1 MPRDPRWV
9 AGAVSGAPEVSR
21 AVMRRRVTGASGRKR
36 VSAPE
41 ASEPRRSLVTFCREM
56 AETALSPGRSGNMSI
71 RLPGRVPGGM
81 LITPTGMPYRT
92 IAAADLVEVLA
103 DGSVPAGQRAPSS
116 EWQMHLD
123 IYASRADAE
132 AIVHTHSLNATALS
146 CLRRDIPAFHYM
158 VAAFGGDRVVC
169 APYATYGTEAL
180 ARHALKA
187 LGRRHACLLANHG
200 AIVLGRD
207 IAQAFERAQELEAL
221 AAQYLIALQA
231 GRPHILGSRDMKQVL
246 EKFRTYGL
254 QTEPGEDA

>member
-1 MPRDPRWV
+1 MPRDPRRV
-9 AGAVSGAPEVSR
+9 AGAVSGAPEVNR
-21 AVMRRRVTGASGRKR
+21 ALMRRRVTGASGRKR
-36 VSAPE
+36 VGAPE
-41 ASEPRRSLVTFCREM
+41 ASKPRSSLVAFCREM
-56 AETALSPGRSGNMSI
+56 TETALSPGRSGNMSV
-71 RLPGRVPGGM
+71 RVPGGM
-81 LITPTGMPYRT
+81 LITPTGMPYRS
-92 IAAADLVEVLA
+92 IAAADIVEVLA

-116 EWQMHLD
+116 EWRMHLD

-132 AIVHTHSLNATALS
+132 AIVHTHSINATALS

-158 VAAFGGDRVVC
+158 VAAFGGDRVAC

-187 LGRRHACLLANHG
+187 LGRRQACLLANHG

-246 EKFRTYGL
+246 EKFRTYGF
-254 QTEPGEDA
+254 QAEPGEDA

>member
-1 MPRDPRWV
+1 MPRDPRRV
-9 AGAVSGAPEVSR
+9 AGAVSGEQEVNR

-41 ASEPRRSLVTFCREM
+41 ASEPRRSLVAFCREM

-71 RLPGRVPGGM
+71 RLPGGM

-92 IAAADLVEVLA
+92 IAAADIVEVLA

-187 LGRRHACLLANHG
+187 LGRRQACLLANHG

-246 EKFRTYGL
+246 EKFRSYGL

>member
-1 MPRDPRWV
+1 MN
-9 AGAVSGAPEVSR
+9 R

-41 ASEPRRSLVTFCREM
+41 DSEPRRSLVTFCRVM

-71 RLPGRVPGGM
+71 RVAGGM
-81 LITPTGMPYRT
+81 LITPTGMPYRG
-92 IAAADLVEVLA
+92 IAATDIVEVLE
-103 DGSVPAGQRAPSS
+103 DRSVPAGQRVPSS

-123 IYASRADAE
+123 IYASRSDAD

-169 APYATYGTEAL
+169 APYATYGTDAL

-187 LGRRHACLLANHG
+187 LGQRHACLLANHG
-200 AIVLGRD
+200 AIVLGSD
-207 IAQAFERAQELEAL
+207 IAQAFERAQELEVL

-231 GRPHILGSRDMKQVL
+231 GRPHILDRRDMKQVL

-254 QTEPGEDA
+254 QTEPGEGA

>member
-1 MPRDPRWV
+1 MN
-9 AGAVSGAPEVSR
+9 R

-71 RLPGRVPGGM
+71 RIPGGM
-81 LITPTGMPYRT
+81 LITPTGMPYRG
-92 IAAADLVEVLA
+92 IAAADIVEVLA

-116 EWQMHLD
+116 EWRMHLD
-123 IYASRADAE
+123 IYASRADAK

-146 CLRRDIPAFHYM
+146 CLRREIPAFHYM
-158 VAAFGGDRVVC
+158 VAAFGGDRVAC
-169 APYATYGTEAL
+169 APYAIYGTEAL

-187 LGRRHACLLANHG
+187 LGQRNACLLANHG

-231 GRPHILGSRDMKQVL
+231 GRPHILGKRDMKQVL

>member
-1 MPRDPRWV
+1 M
-9 AGAVSGAPEVSR
+9 SR

-36 VSAPE
+36 VGAPE
-41 ASEPRRSLVTFCREM
+41 ASKPRSSLVAFCREM

-71 RLPGRVPGGM
+71 RVPGGM
-81 LITPTGMPYRT
+81 LITPTGMPYRS
-92 IAAADLVEVLA
+92 IAAADIVEVVA
-103 DGSVPAGQRAPSS
+103 DGSVPVGQRAPSS
-116 EWQMHLD
+116 EWRMPLD

-158 VAAFGGDRVVC
+158 VAAFGGDRVAC

-187 LGRRHACLLANHG
+187 LGRRQACLLANHG

-231 GRPHILGSRDMKQVL
+231 GRPHSLGSRDMKQVL

-254 QTEPGEDA
+254 QAEPGEDA

>member
-1 MPRDPRWV
+1 MN
-9 AGAVSGAPEVSR
+9 R
-21 AVMRRRVTGASGRKR
+21 AVMRRRVTGASGRKQ
-36 VSAPE
+36 VSAPD
-41 ASEPRRSLVTFCREM
+41 ASEPRRSLVTFCRVM

-71 RLPGRVPGGM
+71 RVPGGM
-81 LITPTGMPYRT
+81 LITPTGMSYRT
-92 IAAADLVEVLA
+92 IAAADIVEVLA
-103 DGSVPAGQRAPSS
+103 DGRVPAGQRAPSS
-116 EWQMHLD
+116 EWRMHLD
-123 IYASRADAE
+123 IYASRTDAE
-132 AIVHTHSLNATALS
+132 AIVHTHSLNATALA
-146 CLRRDIPAFHYM
+146 CLRQDIPAFHYM
-158 VAAFGGDRVVC
+158 VATFGGDRVLC

-187 LGRRHACLLANHG
+187 LGRRQACLLANHG

>member
-1 MPRDPRWV
+1 MPCDPRRA
-9 AGAVSGAPEVSR
+9 AGTVSGAPEVNR
-21 AVMRRRVTGASGRKR
+21 AVMRRRVSGASGRKR
-36 VSAPE
+36 VAAPE
-41 ASEPRRSLVTFCREM
+41 ASKPRSSLVAFCREM

-71 RLPGRVPGGM
+71 RVPGGM
-81 LITPTGMPYRT
+81 LITPTGMPYRS

-116 EWQMHLD
+116 EWRMHLD

-132 AIVHTHSLNATALS
+132 AIVHTHSINATALS

-158 VAAFGGDRVVC
+158 VAAFGGDRVAC

-187 LGRRHACLLANHG
+187 LGRRQACLLANHG

-231 GRPHILGSRDMKQVL
+231 GRPHILGSREMKQVL

-254 QTEPGEDA
+254 QTESGEDA

>member
-1 MPRDPRWV
+1 
-9 AGAVSGAPEVSR
+9 
-21 AVMRRRVTGASGRKR
+21 MRRRVTGASGRKR

-231 GRPHILGSRDMKQVL
+231 GRPHLLGSRDMKQVL

>member
-1 MPRDPRWV
+1 MPRDPRRV
-9 AGAVSGAPEVSR
+9 EGAVSGAPEVTR

-56 AETALSPGRSGNMSI
+56 AVTALSPGRSGNMSI
-71 RLPGRVPGGM
+71 RVPGGM
-81 LITPTGMPYRT
+81 LITPTGMPYRS
-92 IAAADLVEVLA
+92 IAAADIVEVLA

-180 ARHALKA
+180 ARRALKA
-187 LGRRHACLLANHG
+187 LGRRQACLLANHG

-231 GRPHILGSRDMKQVL
+231 GRPHILGSRDMKHVL

-254 QTEPGEDA
+254 QSEPGEDA